1 MELPGRQNELIRRV
15 VEANPK
21 TIVVLNAGAP
31 VCLPWQNEIP
41 AILEAFYPGMEGG
54 NAVARI
60 LLGEVNPSGKLPVTF
75 PQRLEDTPADINS
88 AYPGAR
94 DIYYREGIFVGYR
107 YYDTKKVTPLFP
119 FGHGL
124 SYTKFE
130 YSNLRL
136 SKSAIRPDQTLTVK
150 VDVTNIG
157 KVTGKEIVARFH
169 SKADADR
176 ALASFEARFRG
187 GAMPDTMPEMTIET
201 AGAGIA
207 IANLAK
213 QAGVVDSTSE
223 ALRLIDEM
231 AACGIRVLIF
241 SGGETPKPQAS
252 GNNFLY
258 RLMGV
263 DRVQVVPGGSDM
275 MGAMVAMADKVRSQG
290 GHPYLIPGG
299 ASNPLGAL
307 GYAACAQEILSQAF
321 DMGLRIDR
329 VVCASGSA
337 GTHAGLLAGL
347 WGTRSGIP
355 VVGMNVS
362 RTKAQQE
369 ELVFKLA
376 RETAALARIDG
387 ELPRDAVVCFGDYV
401 GPGYSLPTAG
411 MVEAVKLLARTEAV
425 LLDPVY
431 TGKAMAGLIDQV
443 RKGFFKK
450 GENVVFVHTGGSP
463 ALYAYLD
470 CFWE

>member
-1 MELPGRQNELIRRV
+1 
-15 VEANPK
+15 
-21 TIVVLNAGAP
+21 
-31 VCLPWQNEIP
+31 
-41 AILEAFYPGMEGG
+41 
-54 NAVARI
+54 
-60 LLGEVNPSGKLPVTF
+60 
-75 PQRLEDTPADINS
+75 
-88 AYPGAR
+88 
-94 DIYYREGIFVGYR
+94 
-107 YYDTKKVTPLFP
+107 
-119 FGHGL
+119 
-124 SYTKFE
+124 
-130 YSNLRL
+130 
-136 SKSAIRPDQTLTVK
+136 
-150 VDVTNIG
+150 
-157 KVTGKEIVARFH
+157 
-169 SKADADR
+169 
-176 ALASFEARFRG
+176 
-187 GAMPDTMPEMTIET
+187 
-201 AGAGIA
+201 
-207 IANLAK
+207 
-213 QAGVVDSTSE
+213 
-223 ALRLIDEM
+223 
-231 AACGIRVLIF
+231 
-241 SGGETPKPQAS
+241 
-252 GNNFLY
+252 
-258 RLMGV
+258 MGV
-263 DRVQVVPGGSDM
+263 DRIQVVPGGSDM
-275 MGAMVAMADKVRSQG
+275 MGAMNAMADKVRSEG
-290 GHPYLIPGG
+290 GRPYLVPGG

-337 GTHAGLLAGL
+337 GTHAGLLTGF

-376 RETAALARIDG
+376 RETAALAGIDG

-401 GPGYSLPTAG
+401 GPGYSLPTPG

-431 TGKAMAGLIDQV
+431 TGKTMAGLIDQA

>member
-1 MELPGRQNELIRRV
+1 MNLARFPRRR
-15 VEANPK
+15 
-21 TIVVLNAGAP
+21 
-31 VCLPWQNEIP
+31 
-41 AILEAFYPGMEGG
+41 Y
-54 NAVARI
+54 
-60 LLGEVNPSGKLPVTF
+60 
-75 PQRLEDTPADINS
+75 ADG
-88 AYPGAR
+88 P
-94 DIYYREGIFVGYR
+94 
-107 YYDTKKVTPLFP
+107 TPLQP
-119 FGHGL
+119 MA
-124 SYTKFE
+124 
-130 YSNLRL
+130 RL
-136 SKSAIRPDQTLTVK
+136 SKVLGGPNLFIKRDDQLGFAAGGNK
-150 VDVTNIG
+150 VRKLEFVM
-157 KVTGKEIVARFH
+157 
-169 SKADADR
+169 ADALENGADFIITCGAVQSNHCR
-176 ALASFEARFRG
+176 LTLA
-187 GAMPDTMPEMTIET
+187 
-201 AGAGIA
+201 
-207 IANLAK
+207 
-213 QAGVVDSTSE
+213 
-223 ALRLIDEM
+223 
-231 AACGIRVLIF
+231 AAVREGLKCGLVLEERVPG
-241 SGGETPKPQAS
+241 SYKPQAS

-275 MGAMVAMADKVRSQG
+275 MGAMGAMADDVRSQG
-290 GHPYLIPGG
+290 GRPYLIPGG

-307 GYAACAQEILSQAF
+307 GYAACAQEILAQAF
-321 DMGLRIDR
+321 DLGLRVDR

-347 WGTRSGIP
+347 WATRSGIP

-369 ELVFKLA
+369 ELVLKLA
-376 RETAALARIDG
+376 RETAALAGIDG

-470 CFWE
+470 SFWEGL